1 MPVINARFTMATVP
15 HRWPRTFPWVP
26 TAAIV
31 SYRLGGGDGVSV
43 EAAKWSWALG
53 ELGWLVRSV
62 AGVGAVDRLVP
73 GLAIDAQD
81 PPRPGEVEDALA
93 GADLVVVENLCSLPL
108 NPAAGAAVAG
118 ACRGRPALL
127 HHHDLPWQRPHLR
140 HHPAPPDDPGWR
152 HVVINEL
159 SRLQLAERGI
169 PAVTIR
175 NAFDTEAA
183 PGDREATRHRLGQ
196 DAGTRLFLQ
205 PTRALYRKNVP
216 GGLALAERLGGTFW
230 LLGPAEDGFGPQLG
244 RILSGARCPVLRG
257 AGPEDPGR
265 PTSVPDLYAASDVV
279 VLPST
284 WEGFGNPTVESA
296 VLRRPLA
303 VGPYPVARELVEFG
317 FRWFTL
323 GRPGRL
329 ARWLDDPDESLLDHN
344 LAVARRHFSLRDL
357 PGRLAP
363 VLDDL
368 LG

>member
-1 MPVINARFTMATVP
+1 M
-15 HRWPRTFPWVP
+15 P